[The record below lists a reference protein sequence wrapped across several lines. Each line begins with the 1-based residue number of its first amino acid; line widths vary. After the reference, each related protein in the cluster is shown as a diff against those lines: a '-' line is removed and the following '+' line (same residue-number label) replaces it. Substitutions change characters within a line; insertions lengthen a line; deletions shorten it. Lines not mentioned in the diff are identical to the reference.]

1 MEITKKVELRMPA
14 GTLAGLKEAV
24 ENGADAVYVGFRAPT
39 NARNFPGLN
48 FSLEELK
55 KGIEFAHR
63 RGKKIYVT
71 VNTYPQ
77 IGELDDCYKCVQ
89 AAYSVGADAIIVSDL
104 SALEFVRNNFPN
116 FPIHLSVLASACNAQ
131 AIEFYER
138 EFGIKSVTLPRV
150 MHLDEIR
157 ELRALT
163 SVELEIFAYG
173 VLCINCEGRCYLSPY
188 LTGVSNNTYGM
199 CSPSDFVVFNWKN
212 NRLEIRLNGHLLNV
226 LEPEE
231 VFSYPTPCKSKYCNL
246 LLNSVGYPMQ
256 FPMPLNI
263 LPILPDVIR
272 SGVDALKIE
281 GRQRSRCYVR
291 TTGRIFRRAI
301 DAYYAHPDSFTV
313 REVWLKRLSSL
324 FGSAEIIIGC
334 YAEK

>member
-1 MEITKKVELRMPA
+1 MEISKKVELRMPA

-24 ENGADAVYVGFRAPT
+24 ENGADAVYVGFRSPT

-48 FSLEELK
+48 FSREELR

-63 RGKKIYVT
+63 EGKKIYVT

-77 IGELDDCYKCVQ
+77 IGELDDCYECVQ
-89 AAYSVGADAIIVSDL
+89 DAYSVGADAIIISDL
-104 SALEFVRNNFPN
+104 SVLEFVRKNFPN

-131 AIEFYER
+131 SIEFYKS
-138 EFGIKSVTLPRV
+138 EFGVKSVTLPRV

-157 ELRALT
+157 ELRTLT

-199 CSPSDFVVFNWKN
+199 CSSSDFVVFDWKDS
-212 NRLEIRLNGHLLNV
+212 RLEVRLNGHLLNV

-231 VFSYPTPCKSKYCNL
+231 VFSYPTPCKGKYCNL
-246 LLNSVGYPMQ
+246 LSN
-256 FPMPLNI
+256 PLSA
-263 LPILPDVIR
+263 DR
-272 SGVDALKIE
+272 QGV
-281 GRQRSRCYVR
+281 
-291 TTGRIFRRAI
+291 
-301 DAYYAHPDSFTV
+301 
-313 REVWLKRLSSL
+313 
-324 FGSAEIIIGC
+324 
-334 YAEK
+334 